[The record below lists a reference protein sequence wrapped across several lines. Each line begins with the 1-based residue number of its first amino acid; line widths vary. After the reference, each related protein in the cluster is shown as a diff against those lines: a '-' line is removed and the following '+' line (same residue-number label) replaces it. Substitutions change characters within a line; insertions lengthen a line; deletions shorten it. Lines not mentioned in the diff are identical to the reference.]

1 MNQRTARPTYRL
13 DVITL
18 GRSSVDLYGQ
28 QIGGRLED
36 MRTFAKYVGGCPTNI
51 AIGSSRLGLRSGVI
65 TRVGNDHMGRYIRE
79 QLIAEGVD
87 VAGVIVDNDRLTAL
101 VILGIRDRDNFP
113 LIFYRND
120 CADMALNEEDI
131 DAEFIRSSR
140 SILLTGTHLSTDS
153 TFAASRCAIELALV
167 CGTRIILDVDYRP
180 VLWGLTSPELGENR
194 FVADDSVTARLQS
207 VIKHCDLIVGTEE
220 ELHILG
226 GTRDTIA
233 ALRAIRRLS
242 RAQIVFKRGPLGCTV
257 FDGDIPDCVDDGIGG
272 VGFEIDVFNILG
284 AGDAFLSGFL
294 RGWLRDMPLAECCR
308 LGNACGAIVVSRHG
322 CAPAS
327 PSWDE
332 LRYFLDEGSP
342 FKALRKDRELEQR
355 HWAAVRSP
363 TPANLCVLAVD
374 HRTFFEEL
382 VDEAGN
388 ERISRFKAL
397 ALRAVE
403 KIDDANI
410 DLGLLVDGRHGA
422 RVLEQTADLPH
433 WVGRPIE
440 LPGSRPLTFDTDLD
454 VVTELGHWP
463 VNQVVKCLCFYHP
476 DDDVVL
482 REQQDAQLQLL
493 ASACR
498 HTGHELL
505 LELICASNGR
515 TDPDAVAP
523 VIEHL
528 YSLGVMPD
536 WWKLEAASSLDAW
549 NVIEEAILRN
559 DPLCR
564 GVLVLGMDAP
574 LDELWRKLEIA
585 AGVPGV
591 KGFAVGRTIFAAT
604 ACDWFAGLLNDE
616 EAVNV
621 IHRIFR
627 TLVDRW
633 HSLRTVR
640 VAADLS

>member
-1 MNQRTARPTYRL
+1 
-13 DVITL
+13 
-18 GRSSVDLYGQ
+18 
-28 QIGGRLED
+28 
-36 MRTFAKYVGGCPTNI
+36 MRTFSKYVGGCPTNI

-87 VAGVIVDNDRLTAL
+87 VTGVAVDRNRLTAL
-101 VILGIRDRDNFP
+101 VILGIRDKDNFP

-120 CADMALNEEDI
+120 CADMALNEKDI

-153 TFAASRCAIELALV
+153 TYAASRCAIELAQIY
-167 CGTRIILDVDYRP
+167 GTRIILDVDYRP
-180 VLWGLTSPELGENR
+180 VLWGLTSLELGEKR
-194 FVADDSVTARLQS
+194 YVADDSVTARLQS
-207 VIKHCDLIVGTEE
+207 VIEHCDLIVGTDE

-226 GTRDTIA
+226 GTKDTIA

-257 FDGDIPDCVDDGIGG
+257 FDGEIPDSVDDGIGG
-272 VGFEIDVFNILG
+272 IGFEIEVFNILG

-294 RGWLRDMPLAECCR
+294 RGWLRDLPLAECCR

-332 LRYFLDEGSP
+332 LRYFLDEESP
-342 FKALRKDRELEQR
+342 FKALRKDRDLEQR

-382 VDEAGN
+382 AGEAGD
-388 ERISRFKAL
+388 ERISRFKEL

-403 KIDDANI
+403 KVDDANI
-410 DLGLLVDGRHGA
+410 DLGMLIDGRHGA
-422 RVLEQTADLPH
+422 RVLERTADLPH

-440 LPGSRPLTFDTDLD
+440 LPGSRPLEFETDQD
-454 VVTELGHWP
+454 VVTELSHWP
-463 VNQVVKCLCFYHP
+463 VRQVVKCLCFHHP
-476 DDDVVL
+476 DDKAAL

-498 HTGHELL
+498 HTDHEFL
-505 LELICASNGR
+505 LELICARNGR
-515 TDPDAVAP
+515 MDPDAVEP

-536 WWKLEAASSLDAW
+536 WWKLEAASSQNAW

-564 GVLVLGMDAP
+564 GILVLGMDAP

-585 AGVPGV
+585 AGVPSV

-604 ACDWFAGLLNDE
+604 ARDWFAGLLNDE
-616 EAVNV
+616 EAVNA
-621 IHRIFR
+621 IHRNFR
-627 TLVDRW
+627 ILVDRW
-633 HSLRTVR
+633 HSLRPVR
-640 VAADLS
+640 VAADLSP